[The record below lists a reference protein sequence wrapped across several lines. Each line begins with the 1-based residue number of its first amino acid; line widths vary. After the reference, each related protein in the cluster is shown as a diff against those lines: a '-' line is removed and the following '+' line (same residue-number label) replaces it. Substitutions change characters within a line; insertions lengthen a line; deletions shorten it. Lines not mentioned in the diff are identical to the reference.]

1 MENDECPVCIDSFN
15 KAKRKEIK
23 CSYCDFKA
31 CKTCCETYLL
41 QVSESHCMKCKKGWL
56 YEFLIKNFGA
66 TFVTTKLRKH
76 RKEILVQLEKAK
88 IPETMPIFEREKK
101 RKTKIKLE
109 TRKKNI
115 ISNIARTRTPLDM
128 DIYRE
133 FNQILV
139 NLAEID
145 TTVHS
150 TTQTNIDQSVFI
162 VACPVSECR
171 GMLSTQ
177 WKCAVCD
184 VYVCKNCRCVKNSR
198 NDETHVCKKEDVD
211 TIKFL
216 MQDSKPCPKCACLIH
231 RYQGCPQ
238 MWCTQCHTA
247 FDWNTQKIV
256 KGQVHNP
263 HYYEFMQRNGTR
275 TAAVDAPLCANLD
288 GLNIFGYK
296 GKHSTD
302 IKNIHRL
309 LVHIRDVEIPK
320 TNTNTNDD
328 PNLDLRIRFLDGEI
342 TEESWKKTLVTRE
355 RKLLKNTEFNN
366 ILDMFSQTCTDYLR
380 RILNSPQLATSLLAE
395 IKELVSYANKNLSNI
410 RSLYKC
416 TFPLIDP
423 SEWCMEKSGKPEKT
437 PSTRYRRQTTIANRN
452 NLDDDDFDDVDD

>member
-56 YEFLIKNFGA
+56 YEFLIKNFGT

-88 IPETMPIFEREKK
+88 IPETMPTFEREKK
-101 RKTKIKLE
+101 RKTKVRLE

-115 ISNIARTRTPLDM
+115 ISNISKTRAPLDM
-128 DIYRE
+128 EIYRE
-133 FNQILV
+133 FNEILV
-139 NLAEID
+139 KLAEID
-145 TTVHS
+145 TVPLS
-150 TTQTNIDQSVFI
+150 RTQISDLSVFI

-211 TIKFL
+211 TIQFL

-275 TAAVDAPLCANLD
+275 TAVVDAPHCANLD
-288 GLNIFGYK
+288 GLNVFDYK
-296 GKHSTD
+296 GKHSDD

-320 TNTNTNDD
+320 THNNINED
-328 PNLDLRIRFLDGEI
+328 PNLDLRIRFLLGEI

-355 RKLLKNTEFNN
+355 RKHLKNNEFNN
-366 ILDMFSQTCTDYLR
+366 ILDMFVQTCTDYLR
-380 RILNSPQLATSLLAE
+380 RILISPNLATSLLSE
-395 IKELVSYANKNLSNI
+395 IKELVSYANKNLDNVRTI
-410 RSLYKC
+410 YKC

-423 SEWCMEKSGKPEKT
+423 SVWSMDNQKPDK
-437 PSTRYRRQTTIANRN
+437 PRSTRYRRQAIVINYADFS
-452 NLDDDDFDDVDD
+452 DDDDVDD